1 MAGKIIAGVAGVLIG
16 AAAVGVAWAT
26 TPHHYIACSLKG
38 GGIMAMDGIEKV
50 ERTRTHLEVSRK
62 GFPKPYRQPLSN
74 ISMCLDGGTA
84 MINA

>member
-1 MAGKIIAGVAGVLIG
+1 
-16 AAAVGVAWAT
+16 
-26 TPHHYIACSLKG
+26 
-38 GGIMAMDGIEKV
+38 MAMDGIEKV
-50 ERTRTHLEVSRK
+50 ERTRTHLEISRK